1 MTHARQP
8 SYAYQGFSQAA
19 ETALSRSVRDG
30 RSAAP
35 ASSLSCLLLL
45 ASGCRA

>member
-1 MTHARQP
+1 MTHARQF
-8 SYAYQGFSQAA
+8 SYACQGFSPAA
-19 ETALSRSVRDG
+19 EAALLRSVREG

-35 ASSLSCLLLL
+35 ASSLFQLLLL